1 MSLGLPEQV
10 TLPSL
15 KERIVQ
21 LLRDTVPGAEP
32 EFPYAVHFTP
42 EQVDALRQFLPE
54 RLARAAVLVP
64 LVERPDGLNVLL
76 TLRASH
82 LKNHAGQI
90 SFPGG
95 RIEESDAGPWEAA
108 LREAREE
115 IGLEA
120 RYVSLAGYL
129 PDHIVISGFR
139 VTPVVALVNPG
150 FNLRLDTTEVEDA
163 FEVPLEFALDPAN
176 QLPRERHFAGHTILT
191 CDIRYHDR
199 QIWGAT
205 ASMLLT
211 LSRLLRAG
219 AS

>member
-1 MSLGLPEQV
+1 MGLPGQV
-10 TLPSL
+10 AVPSL
-15 KERIVQ
+15 RERIVE
-21 LLRDTVPGAEP
+21 LLRGSVPGREP
-32 EFPYAVHFTP
+32 EFPYAAQFTP
-42 EQVDALRQFLPE
+42 EQVASLRRFLPE
-54 RLARAAVLVP
+54 RLERAAVLVP
-64 LVERPDGLNVLL
+64 LVDRPDGLNVLL

-82 LKNHAGQI
+82 LKNHAGQV

-95 RIEESDAGPWEAA
+95 RIEAADAGPWEAA

-129 PDHIVISGFR
+129 QDHIVISGFR
-139 VTPVVALVNPG
+139 VTPVVAFVEPG

-176 QLPRERHFAGHTILT
+176 QSPRERHFAGHTIVT

-205 ASMLLT
+205 ATMLVT
-211 LSRLLRAG
+211 LSRLLHAG
-219 AS
+219 TS

>member
-1 MSLGLPEQV
+1 MARAEPVAPVSLR
-10 TLPSL
+10 
-15 KERIVQ
+15 ERIVER
-21 LLRDTVPGAEP
+21 LRDSIPGDEP
-32 EFPYAVHFTP
+32 EFPYAANLTA
-42 EQVDALRQFLPE
+42 EQVAELRQFVPE

-82 LKNHAGQI
+82 LKNHAGQV

-95 RIEESDAGPWEAA
+95 RIEEGDAGPWEAA

-129 PDHIVISGFR
+129 RDHVVISGFR
-139 VTPVVALVNPG
+139 VTPVVAFVQPDFVLQ
-150 FNLRLDTTEVEDA
+150 LDTTEVEDA
-163 FEVPLEFALDPAN
+163 FEVPLAFVLDPIN
-176 QLPRERHFAGHTILT
+176 HVPRERHFAGRTIVT
-191 CDIRYHDR
+191 HDIRYQDR

-205 ASMLLT
+205 ATMLLT
-211 LSRLLRAG
+211 LSRLLEWGRA
-219 AS
+219 

>member
-1 MSLGLPEQV
+1 MSLAVPER
-10 TLPSL
+10 LAPASL
-15 KERIVQ
+15 RERI
-21 LLRDTVPGAEP
+21 LARLRHTEPGQEP
-32 EFPYAVHFTP
+32 EFPYAANLTP
-42 EQVDALRQFLPE
+42 QQVAELRQFLPE

-82 LKNHAGQI
+82 LKNHAGQV

-95 RIEESDAGPWEAA
+95 RIEESDQDPWEAA

-129 PDHIVISGFR
+129 RDHVVISGFR
-139 VTPVVALVNPG
+139 VTPVVAFVQPD
-150 FNLRLDTTEVEDA
+150 FVLRLDTTEVEDA
-163 FEVPLEFALDPAN
+163 FEVPLEYVLDPAN
-176 QLPRERHFAGHTILT
+176 HVPRERHFAGRTILT
-191 CDIRYHDR
+191 HDIRYQDR

-205 ASMLLT
+205 ATMLLT
-211 LSRLLRAG
+211 LSRVLQVGPA
-219 AS
+219 

>member
-1 MSLGLPEQV
+1 M
-10 TLPSL
+10 
-15 KERIVQ
+15 
-21 LLRDTVPGAEP
+21 
-32 EFPYAVHFTP
+32 
-42 EQVDALRQFLPE
+42 RQFLPE

-82 LKNHAGQI
+82 LKNHAGQV

-95 RIEESDAGPWEAA
+95 RIEDSDADPWDAA

-120 RYVSLAGYL
+120 HHVSLAGYL
-129 PDHIVISGFR
+129 LDHIVISGFR
-139 VTPVVALVNPG
+139 VTPVVAFVAPG
-150 FNLRLDTTEVEDA
+150 FTLQLDTTEVEDA

-176 QLPRERHFAGHTILT
+176 HVPRERHFAGYTIVT
-191 CDIRYHDR
+191 YDIRYHDR

-211 LSRLLRAG
+211 LARLLRAG
-219 AS
+219 GA

>member
-1 MSLGLPEQV
+1 LGLSEEVGSPP
-10 TLPSL
+10 LR
-15 KERIVQ
+15 ERIAE
-21 LLRDTVPGAEP
+21 LLLDSAPGSEP
-32 EFPYAVHFTP
+32 EFPYAANFTP
-42 EQVDALRQFLPE
+42 EQIAELRQFLPE

-95 RIEESDAGPWEAA
+95 RIEDADAGPWEAA

-129 PDHIVISGFR
+129 RDHVVISGFR
-139 VTPVVALVNPG
+139 VTPVVAFVQPG
-150 FNLRLDTTEVEDA
+150 FVLKLDTTEVEDA
-163 FEVPLEFALDPAN
+163 FEVPLEYALDPAN
-176 QLPRERHFAGHTILT
+176 QVPRERHFAGHTIVT
-191 CDIRYHDR
+191 HDIRYQDR

-205 ASMLLT
+205 ATMLLT
-211 LSRLLRAG
+211 LSRLVRTG
-219 AS
+219 RP

>member
-1 MSLGLPEQV
+1 MALPEQIA
-10 TLPSL
+10 LASL
-15 KERIVQ
+15 RERIVER
-21 LLRDTVPGAEP
+21 LRNSVPGHEP
-32 EFPYAVHFTP
+32 EFPYAANLTP
-42 EQVDALRQFLPE
+42 EQVAELRQFLPE

-95 RIEESDAGPWEAA
+95 RIEEGDAGAWEAA

-115 IGLEA
+115 IGLED

-129 PDHIVISGFR
+129 RDHVVISGFR
-139 VTPVVALVNPG
+139 VTPVVAFVQPD
-150 FNLRLDTTEVEDA
+150 FVLRLDTTEVEDA
-163 FEVPLEFALDPAN
+163 FEVPLQFVLDPAN
-176 QLPRERHFAGHTILT
+176 HVPRERHFAGRTIVT
-191 CDIRYHDR
+191 HDIRYQDR

-205 ASMLLT
+205 ATMLLT
-211 LSRLLRAG
+211 LSRVLDGGRA
-219 AS
+219 

>member
-1 MSLGLPEQV
+1 LALTEEACARSLR
-10 TLPSL
+10 
-15 KERIVQ
+15 ERIAES
-21 LLRDTVPGAEP
+21 LLGSSPGSEP
-32 EFPYAVHFTP
+32 EFPYAANFTP
-42 EQVDALRQFLPE
+42 EQIAELRQFLPE

-95 RIEESDAGPWEAA
+95 RIEDADAGPWEAA

-129 PDHIVISGFR
+129 RDHVVISGFR
-139 VTPVVALVNPG
+139 VTPVVAFVQPG
-150 FNLRLDTTEVEDA
+150 FVLKLDTTEVEDA
-163 FEVPLEFALDPAN
+163 FEVPLEYALDPAN
-176 QLPRERHFAGHTILT
+176 QVPRERHFAGHAIVTH
-191 CDIRYHDR
+191 DIRYQDR

-205 ASMLLT
+205 ATMLLT
-211 LSRLLRAG
+211 LSRLLRTG
-219 AS
+219 RP

>member
-1 MSLGLPEQV
+1 MSLALPGHS
-10 TLPSL
+10 TLASL
-15 KERIVQ
+15 RERIVER
-21 LLRDTVPGAEP
+21 LRNSVPGDQP
-32 EFPYAVHFTP
+32 EFPYAANLTP
-42 EQVDALRQFLPE
+42 EQVAELRQFLPE

-82 LKNHAGQI
+82 LKNHAGQV

-95 RIEESDAGPWEAA
+95 RIEEGDASPWDAA

-129 PDHIVISGFR
+129 RDHVVISGFR
-139 VTPVVALVNPG
+139 VTPVVAFVQPD
-150 FNLRLDTTEVEDA
+150 FVLRLDTTEVEDA
-163 FEVPLEFALDPAN
+163 FEVPLEYVLDPVN
-176 QLPRERHFAGHTILT
+176 QVPRERHFAGRTIVT
-191 CDIRYHDR
+191 HDIRYQDR

-205 ASMLLT
+205 ATMLLT
-211 LSRLLRAG
+211 FSRLLASGRA
-219 AS
+219 

>member
-1 MSLGLPEQV
+1 MSLALPEQV
-10 TLPSL
+10 APASL
-15 KERIVQ
+15 RERIVER
-21 LLRDTVPGAEP
+21 LRDSAPGREP
-32 EFPYAVHFTP
+32 EFPYAANLTV
-42 EQVDALRQFLPE
+42 EQVAELRQFLPE

-95 RIEESDAGPWEAA
+95 RIEEGDASPWHAA

-129 PDHIVISGFR
+129 RDHVVISGFR
-139 VTPVVALVNPG
+139 VTPVVAFVQPD
-150 FNLRLDTTEVEDA
+150 FVLRLDTTEVEDA
-163 FEVPLEFALDPAN
+163 FEVPLGYVLDPAN
-176 QLPRERHFAGHTILT
+176 HVPRERHFAGRTIVT
-191 CDIRYHDR
+191 HDIHYQDR

-205 ASMLLT
+205 ATMLLT
-211 LSRLLRAG
+211 LSRELGSVRP
-219 AS
+219 